1 MLLGEF
7 QHSVD
12 KKGRVFMPA
21 KLREEL
27 GEKFIATRGIGKCLF
42 VFPMDM
48 WNELYEKLRQLPLT
62 DKGAQQFT
70 RMLFASATE
79 CEPDKQGRILLPQR
93 LREYAGIDEEATVIG
108 VMTRVE
114 IWSPENWSEYNNG
127 SEDDFDDTLANLA
140 GRGI

>member
-1 MLLGEF
+1 
-7 QHSVD
+7 
-12 KKGRVFMPA
+12 
-21 KLREEL
+21 
-27 GEKFIATRGIGKCLF
+27 
-42 VFPMDM
+42 
-48 WNELYEKLRQLPLT
+48 
-62 DKGAQQFT
+62 
-70 RMLFASATE
+70 MLFASATE

-114 IWSPENWSEYNNG
+114 IWSSENWSEYNNG